1 MDKKKGHYI
10 GTEINEKWWSRYRGE
25 GFFARGNGEYWFD
38 EDFFYFRRYLTKEP
52 IKIPFN
58 RIQEIKTG
66 NWHAG
71 RWCAMLNYNS
81 LIKRLAIISL
91 WIWFVPSNIC
101 VIFASRIIF
110 STG

>member
-58 RIQEIKTG
+58 RIKEIKTG

-71 RWCAMLNYNS
+71 RWCVGIRV
-81 LIKRLAIISL
+81 IKI
-91 WIWFVPSNIC
+91 V
-101 VIFASRIIF
+101 
-110 STG
+110 

>member
-52 IKIPFN
+52 N
-58 RIQEIKTG
+58 R
-66 NWHAG
+66 N
-71 RWCAMLNYNS
+71 
-81 LIKRLAIISL
+81 
-91 WIWFVPSNIC
+91 NI
-101 VIFASRIIF
+101 VVALHNGIAKLVSRQ
-110 STG
+110 